1 MTLAGNGMDARELG
15 ELLDKQA
22 IYEVVMRYCRGIDRL
37 DYDLV
42 RGAYHPDGIDHHTGF
57 DGGVEEFIEWVRPK
71 LSVIGGTMHH
81 IGNHLV
87 ELHDDWAISES
98 YSTATHWGG
107 PEGVGMIDFT
117 SGCRYVDL
125 MERRDGRWAIT
136 ERWAVR
142 EWTRSDA
149 GRLTRPESAGPRGRR
164 DGTDPLDALRAREA
178 GRTGSVPQ

>member
-1 MTLAGNGMDARELG
+1 MTTVDKDTAIA

-37 DYDLV
+37 DFDLV
-42 RGAYHPDGIDHHTGF
+42 RDAYHPDAIDHHTGF
-57 DGGVEEFIEWVRPK
+57 DGNVDDFITWVEPK
-71 LSVIGGTMHH
+71 LRAIGGTMHH

-87 ELHDDWAISES
+87 ELHGDFAVSES
-98 YSTATHWGG
+98 YSTAAHWGG
-107 PEGVGMIDFT
+107 GEGIGMVNFT

-125 MERRDGRWAIT
+125 MERRDGKWAIA

-149 GRLTRPESAGPRGRR
+149 GRLTLPESDGPRGRR
-164 DGTDPLDALRAREA
+164 DGSDPLDALRARL
-178 GRTGSVPQ
+178 G

>member
-1 MTLAGNGMDARELG
+1 MTGTRESARTQPGSSALD

-37 DYDLV
+37 DLDLV

-57 DGGVEEFIEWVRPK
+57 DGTVDEFIAWVRPK
-71 LSVIGGTMHH
+71 LESLSGTMHH

-87 ELHDDWAISES
+87 ELYGDVAISES

-107 PEGVGMIDFT
+107 GDGAADFT
-117 SGCRYVDL
+117 SGARYIDL
-125 MERRDGRWAIT
+125 MERRDGRWAIA

-149 GRLTRPESAGPRGRR
+149 GRMIPPEGAGPRGRR
-164 DGTDPLDALRAREA
+164 DGTDPLVELRSRLAAR
-178 GRTGSVPQ
+178 